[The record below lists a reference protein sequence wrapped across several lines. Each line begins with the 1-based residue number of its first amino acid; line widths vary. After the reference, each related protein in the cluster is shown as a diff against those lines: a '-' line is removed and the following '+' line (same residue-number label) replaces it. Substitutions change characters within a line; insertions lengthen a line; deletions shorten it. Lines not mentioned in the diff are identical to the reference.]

1 MTSQLFPA
9 QQGAYPLDAPEDRA
23 VTYARCKRETDG
35 CYTRS
40 YRGSQRTPRW
50 PDERGATCVIDLS
63 GGSRFVLYAI
73 ENNTAQMRVEELPAP
88 TLDVRHAE
96 KAVRR

>member
-1 MTSQLFPA
+1 MTRSDLFGEE
-9 QQGAYPLDAPEDRA
+9 QGAYPLDAPEDRA
-23 VTYARCKRETDG
+23 VTYARCRRETDG

-63 GGSRFVLYAI
+63 GGSRFALYAI
-73 ENNTAQMRVEELPAP
+73 PADRDHMRVEELPAP
-88 TLDVRHAE
+88 TVE
-96 KAVRR
+96 TP